1 MTLIR
6 LTFFLVITGLISC
19 SKTTKETDS
28 NASIESGDSKT
39 EVIEKF
45 VLDDNKVAFDTIVE
59 SLGLQIIINEK
70 TLDTY
75 VINEYTIDN
84 VKHVDKYRDI
94 ERQLKIL
101 KENEILVDTFLRK
114 ETFGADLDK
123 EFLNIS
129 NFHGYWINKIQADT
143 IEFFGVISKPE
154 TDWSYAFFHYF
165 DTKTKTFVIK
175 EHIDEEI

>member
-6 LTFFLVITGLISC
+6 LTIFLVITGLISC
-19 SKTTKETDS
+19 SKTTNETDS
-28 NASIESGDSKT
+28 TASIESTNSKA
-39 EVIEKF
+39 EVVEKF
-45 VLDDNKVAFDTIVE
+45 VPDDNKVAFDTIVE

-70 TLDTY
+70 TLDSY
-75 VINEYTIDN
+75 VTNEYTIDD
-84 VKHVDKYRDI
+84 VRHIDKYRDI

-101 KENEILVDTFLRK
+101 KDNEILVDTLLRK
-114 ETFGADLDK
+114 EMFGADLDQ

-129 NFHGYWINKIQADT
+129 NFHGYWVNKIQADT

-154 TDWSYAFFHYF
+154 TDWSYAFYHYF